1 MQTLAVYLVKIYFWR
16 LFMKR
21 YITIKGDI
29 IFKEYNSESW
39 ELIIV
44 IYPEDVVPFY
54 MELQLRASELSE
66 SFTVSSLNSSL
77 GAIITFKGDGEE
89 SRIKLVNK
97 KYKLELN
104 NNDFGVVSM
113 FLLKYYQDSY
123 APVSHIHI
131 GLAKDD
137 SIKGNGELTILA
149 SASAEPISGKE
160 AKRILGI
167 D

>member
-1 MQTLAVYLVKIYFWR
+1 MAFFISEDLLIAKVGNFFFTFAHLYFTL
-16 LFMKR
+16 
-21 YITIKGDI
+21 
-29 IFKEYNSESW
+29 N
-39 ELIIV
+39 
-44 IYPEDVVPFY
+44 
-54 MELQLRASELSE
+54 
-66 SFTVSSLNSSL
+66 
-77 GAIITFKGDGEE
+77 
-89 SRIKLVNK
+89 KLVNK